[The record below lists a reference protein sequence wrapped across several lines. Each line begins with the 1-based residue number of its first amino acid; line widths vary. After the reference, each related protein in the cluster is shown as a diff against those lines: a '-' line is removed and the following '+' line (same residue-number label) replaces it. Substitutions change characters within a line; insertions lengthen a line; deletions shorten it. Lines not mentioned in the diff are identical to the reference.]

1 MNPPMAM
8 IHSALL
14 NSGERIISGMST
26 RLGGVSPPPFGMN
39 LSLRVGD
46 AEEHVQENRRRFFG
60 MLGIPL
66 NRLAFPLQVHG
77 DRILGVES
85 PGEYADCD
93 ALMTRTPDLY
103 LCVTVADCVPILV
116 VDTVVQGVAAIHS
129 GWRGTAQHI
138 TSRVIE
144 RMKEEWGSNPEHC
157 AAFIGASAGSCCY
170 EVGIDV
176 ASRFPKVFLASG
188 KENPHL
194 DLKGA
199 TVAQLMQAGILKER
213 IEIDPSCTI
222 CESHRFHSFRR
233 DGKRSGRMM
242 AVIGIRARIH

>member
-1 MNPPMAM
+1 VTV
-8 IHSALL
+8 ILSTLL
-14 NSGERIISGMST
+14 DSGEGIVNGMST

-39 LSLRVGD
+39 LSFHVGD
-46 AEEHVQENRRRFFG
+46 AEEYVHENRRRFFG
-60 MLGIPL
+60 TLGISL
-66 NRLAFPLQVHG
+66 DRLAFPLQVHG
-77 DRILGVES
+77 DRILTVES

-116 VDTVVQGVAAIHS
+116 VDTVGQGVAAIHS

-138 TSRVIE
+138 TLKVVE
-144 RMKEEWGSNPEHC
+144 RMKEEWGSKPEHC

-170 EVGIDV
+170 EVGNNV
-176 ASRFPKVFLASG
+176 ASRFPKEFLASG
-188 KENPHL
+188 KGNTHL
-194 DLKGA
+194 DLKRA
-199 TVAQLMQAGILKER
+199 TVAQLVQAGIPKAR

-222 CESHRFHSFRR
+222 CEPHRFHSFRR
-233 DGKRSGRMM
+233 DGKCTGRMM